1 MLTDWSALCSPE
13 DPVLVVPW
21 ADPARSVS
29 FVDLRSN
36 PYDFDAIPEAL
47 HHPPLLQALRAL
59 NAPRSPVFTAKC
71 DVWKIEQES
80 LAALQLELDAEIDD
94 SLVGIASYTDLIF
107 RDKTIFTSAA
117 HQQQWITRLLR
128 LAAPLFHP
136 AAALEC
142 VLRPAFLDL
151 ETPQEGYAV
160 SFYVKA
166 IGVDDTSAAEAW
178 GSALTDI
185 VALIRSRELAR

>member
-21 ADPARSVS
+21 TDSARSVS
-29 FVDLRSN
+29 FVDLRSD
-36 PYDFDAIPEAL
+36 PYNFDAIPEAL

-59 NAPRSPVFTAKC
+59 NATRSPVFTAKC

-128 LAAPLFHP
+128 LAAPLYHP